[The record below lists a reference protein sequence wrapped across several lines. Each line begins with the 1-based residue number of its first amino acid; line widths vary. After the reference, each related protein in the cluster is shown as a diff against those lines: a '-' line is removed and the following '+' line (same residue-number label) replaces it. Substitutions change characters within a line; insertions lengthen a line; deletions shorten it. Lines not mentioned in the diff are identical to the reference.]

1 MSSILRCSTGLRI
14 LRFDIILSGEGEF
27 RRGLMKNYS
36 LELNSDEILKTL
48 DRNYEKLSSF
58 KVKKI
63 GLFGSFARGKQNKK
77 SDIDLF
83 VEFEEPSFDNF
94 MGLVKFL
101 EKLFKRKVEIITPAG
116 LESIRIKEIKENIK
130 RSIIYVKT
138 HR

>member
-1 MSSILRCSTGLRI
+1 
-14 LRFDIILSGEGEF
+14 EGEF

-63 GLFGSFARGKQNKK
+63 GLFGSFAMGTQNRK